1 MSIYVKLC
9 HCPHRFVDIIQLRL
23 PWDNPKLFPEQYNKS
38 DVLAQSFHH
47 EFKNNYLEIEEI
59 VN

>member
-1 MSIYVKLC
+1 
-9 HCPHRFVDIIQLRL
+9 VDIIQLRL

-59 VN
+59 IN